1 MLKAT
6 SKNGVIIRLP
16 SERWEHIVTGHGE
29 LADMQQEVL
38 DAIAEPERV
47 LRGTEGELLAVREA
61 EAGKW
66 LIVIYRELGNDGFI
80 ITALLTRRRQWLEKR
95 EQLWP

>member
-1 MLKAT
+1 MLKTT

-38 DAIAEPERV
+38 DAIADPERV

-61 EAGKW
+61 GEGKW